1 MDGFLNMLRRW
12 WLIFAQACTVA
23 LAVVF
28 VLHTLRPEWLPT
40 RAEIRPAPAE
50 RLTAAAPPPLPPASG
65 LAAAAERAAPA
76 VVLLRTA
83 SPVERTPLPRWHPEP
98 SEGRQGLGSGV
109 IIDAKGY
116 ILTNH
121 HVVAGAN
128 RIEVQL
134 ADGRDTEAE
143 VIGSDP
149 ETDLALLKI
158 KLDKLP
164 VAIAGS
170 TQVLRVGDPVLAI
183 GNPFGVGQTVTSGIV
198 SALGRN
204 QVGINVFEN
213 FIQTDA
219 AINPGNSG
227 GALVNAQGEWVG
239 INSAIYSRSGGNQGI
254 GFSIP
259 VELAQS
265 VAQALKVDGKVT
277 RGWIGVQSRPLSA
290 ELIEALKLPESQ
302 QGVLVSGVVADAPAA
317 RAGVRPGDVLLA
329 VDGAPV
335 NSPEELLRRVA
346 ALTPERDAVLQVE
359 RSGKPL
365 SLTVR
370 VGTRPLPT
378 RSR

>member
-28 VLHTLRPEWLPT
+28 VLQTLRPDWLPT
-40 RAEIRPAPAE
+40 RSNVVPASVAPV
-50 RLTAAAPPPLPPASG
+50 RAAVPLPPATG

-83 SPVERTPLPRWHPEP
+83 APLKRSPLPRWHPDTP
-98 SEGRQGLGSGV
+98 EGRQGLGSGV
-109 IIDAKGY
+109 IIDAEGH

-121 HVVAGAN
+121 HVVAEAE

-134 ADGRDTEAE
+134 ADGRETEATL
-143 VIGSDP
+143 IGSDP

-158 KLDKLP
+158 SLSKLP
-164 VAIAGS
+164 VVTPGS
-170 TQVLRVGDPVLAI
+170 TQTLRVGDPVLAI

-227 GALVNAQGEWVG
+227 GALVNAQGDWVG

-265 VAQALKVDGKVT
+265 VAQALKADGKVT

-302 QGVLVSGVVADAPAA
+302 EGVLVSGVVAEAPAA
-317 RAGVRPGDVLLA
+317 RAGIRPGDVLMA
-329 VDGAPV
+329 VAGQRV
-335 NSPEELLRRVA
+335 NSPEELLRQVA
-346 ALTPERDAVLQVE
+346 ALPPERDAELQVE
-359 RSGKPL
+359 RGGKAMT
-365 SLTVR
+365 LTVR
-370 VGTRPLPT
+370 VGKRPLPP

>member
-28 VLHTLRPEWLPT
+28 VLQTLRPGWLPT
-40 RAEIRPAPAE
+40 RSTSTPMSVPPARPTVA
-50 RLTAAAPPPLPPASG
+50 LPPATG

-83 SPVERTPLPRWHPEP
+83 SQQKRSPLPTWHPDP
-98 SEGRQGLGSGV
+98 PEGRQGLGSGV
-109 IIDAKGY
+109 IIDAEGH

-121 HVVAGAN
+121 HVVAEAE

-134 ADGRDTEAE
+134 ADGRETEATL
-143 VIGSDP
+143 IGSDP

-158 KLDKLP
+158 TLGKLP
-164 VAIAGS
+164 VVAPGS
-170 TQVLRVGDPVLAI
+170 TQTLRVGDPVLAI

-204 QVGINVFEN
+204 QVRINVFEN

-302 QGVLVSGVVADAPAA
+302 RGVLVSGVVADAPAA
-317 RAGVRPGDVLLA
+317 RAGMRPGDVLLA
-329 VDGAPV
+329 VDGNAV
-335 NSPEELLRRVA
+335 NSPEELLRQVA
-346 ALTPERDAVLQVE
+346 ALTPERDAVVQIE
-359 RSGKPL
+359 RSGKAL

-370 VGTRPLPT
+370 IGTRPLPT

>member
-1 MDGFLNMLRRW
+1 M
-12 WLIFAQACTVA
+12 
-23 LAVVF
+23 
-28 VLHTLRPEWLPT
+28 
-40 RAEIRPAPAE
+40 
-50 RLTAAAPPPLPPASG
+50 PPATG

-83 SPVERTPLPRWHPEP
+83 APSKRSPLPRWHPDTPEA
-98 SEGRQGLGSGV
+98 RQGLGSGV
-109 IIDAKGY
+109 IIDAEGH

-121 HVVAGAN
+121 HVVAEAE

-134 ADGRDTEAE
+134 ADGRETEAE
-143 VIGSDP
+143 LIGSDP

-158 KLDKLP
+158 SLSKLP
-164 VAIAGS
+164 VVAPGS
-170 TQVLRVGDPVLAI
+170 TQRLRVGDPVLAI

-265 VAQALKVDGKVT
+265 VAQALKADGKVT

-302 QGVLVSGVVADAPAA
+302 EGVLVSGVVAEAPAA
-317 RAGVRPGDVLLA
+317 RAGIRPGDVLMA
-329 VDGAPV
+329 VAGQRV
-335 NSPEELLRRVA
+335 NSPEELLRQVA
-346 ALTPERDAVLQVE
+346 ALPPERDAELQVE
-359 RSGKPL
+359 RGGKAMT
-365 SLTVR
+365 LTVR
-370 VGTRPLPT
+370 VGKRPLPP

>member
-1 MDGFLNMLRRW
+1 MGGFLNMLRRW
-12 WLIFAQACTVA
+12 WLIFAQACTLA

-28 VLHTLRPEWLPT
+28 VLQTLRPEWLPPRRT
-40 RAEIRPAPAE
+40 APVQ
-50 RLTAAAPPPLPPASG
+50 PPPLATPLAPATG

-83 SPVERTPLPRWHPEP
+83 LASQRPTLPRWHPETP
-98 SEGRQGLGSGV
+98 EGSQGLGSGV
-109 IIDAKGY
+109 IIDAAGH

-121 HVVAGAN
+121 HVVAGAE

-134 ADGRDTEAE
+134 ADGRDAEAK

-149 ETDLALLKI
+149 ETDLALIKI
-158 KLDKLP
+158 DLPKLP
-164 VAIAGS
+164 VAVAGR
-170 TQVLRVGDPVLAI
+170 TDRLRVGDPVLAI

-204 QVGINVFEN
+204 QLGISVFEN

-227 GALVNAQGEWVG
+227 GALVDAQGQWVG
-239 INSAIYSRSGGNQGI
+239 INSAIYSRSGGSQGI

-265 VAQALKVDGKVT
+265 VAQALKTDGKVI
-277 RGWIGVQSRPLSA
+277 RGWIGVETRRLNA
-290 ELIEALKLPESQ
+290 ELIEALKLPDDQ
-302 QGVLVSGVVADAPAA
+302 RGVLVSRVVTQAPAA
-317 RAGVRPGDVLLA
+317 QAGLQPGDVLISVAGQA
-329 VDGAPV
+329 VD
-335 NSPEELLRRVA
+335 SPEALLRQVT
-346 ALTPERDAVLQVE
+346 ALAPGQDTRLAIERKGQ
-359 RSGKPL
+359 SL

-370 VGTRPLPT
+370 VGTRPLPQ